1 MIITLYGKA
10 GCHLCD
16 EAREVLEDLA
26 GGIAFD
32 LREVDI
38 RGDPALFERY
48 RERIPVVTLDG
59 AEVAE
64 GRIDADA
71 LAAALRTR
79 A

>member
-1 MIITLYGKA
+1 MVVTLYGKA

-26 GGIAFD
+26 GEIEFE

-38 RGDPALFERY
+38 RGDAALFDRY

-71 LAAALRTR
+71 LAAALHTR